1 MFSPATREKPKNT
14 KEWKV
19 ARPLTLGFAVALTTA
34 IALAPGCGDE
44 DEPIETDVTSD
55 ESSTDDGSTDDGST
69 EVVDDTVADTS
80 DVDGLSDLE
89 EDTGAAGC
97 FELADGSCVRETFS
111 NPPVLEPDSDGVH
124 NLSIG
129 PTETTIAGQRHCVRA
144 YNSNY
149 TAPTIDTA
157 ARVGDT
163 QRQIRINMTNRHS
176 ENDFRSLEGD
186 DCSCQT
192 AAGEACM
199 PGHLHDMC
207 GAHTTD
213 CTCTTTEG
221 DSCEHMFNF
230 NVTNLHAHG
239 SHVRPD
245 YSRGGEPCE
254 PVEVDG
260 ITVACRECGND
271 ICDDD
276 TSDDTCYNA
285 DNVIN
290 SVHPQ
295 EGAQY
300 RWDIDEDG
308 THHTGLQ
315 WYHPHIHGTT
325 AIQVAS
331 GAAGAWIVRGAL
343 DELDGIANARE
354 RVMIFS
360 TPSIAENGFEPLAE
374 GETCSDDTITFND
387 FSILSATSSTQ
398 LNVLNGVHRPRLV
411 TAPGQVERWRI
422 VHAGFLDEVFLGLLR
437 GSDSDCSEW
446 STDDGDI
453 IQLTQIGRDGLIMP
467 QQFEHDNIFM
477 SPGYRVEA
485 MVGGEDFADGDTWCL
500 VASRF
505 LQPANTDEFGEFGGQ
520 PMSPDEAPT
529 ASDILT
535 RFETAGDL
543 VAIVNVAQSAGTPTE
558 TDFPDYEVI
567 GALAPSMELDGV
579 SIADRCAA
587 AQDVTEPSDIDQAA
601 VLQVGAFTADDPDPC
616 DCKAYNVNCNNFEDT
631 DRHRYAFD
639 RDMELGAVEHWRVAA
654 SVDGHP
660 FHIHINP
667 FVVCPEEN
675 VFDPMPFP
683 HWRDT
688 YLVNLDR
695 KIDVITENR
704 SYTGP
709 FVFHCHKLTHEDHGM
724 MELIRVC
731 DPETDGTC
739 GDYAWRKC
747 DDDDLSCHQALA
759 ATDCVLAAPNDAAE
773 AACVVALGGAGQV
786 CGPGSCRAN
795 TDCPN
800 THSCGDAEQCELAPC
815 GAPCGPGESCIHG
828 TCE

>member
-1 MFSPATREKPKNT
+1 MTRSPLFGLVVLAT
-14 KEWKV
+14 V
-19 ARPLTLGFAVALTTA
+19 ATVVA
-34 IALAPGCGDE
+34 GCGDE
-44 DEPIETDVTSD
+44 DTATDAAGA
-55 ESSTDDGSTDDGST
+55 TDQGAT
-69 EVVDDTVADTS
+69 EIVDDAGADF
-80 DVDGLSDLE
+80 DGDAIQDAAS
-89 EDTGAAGC
+89 DTGDEACYA
-97 FELADGSCVRETFS
+97 LADGSCVQETFS
-111 NPPVLEPDSDGVH
+111 NPPVLQPDSDGVH

-129 PTETTIAGQRHCVRA
+129 PTEVTIAGQRHCVRA
-144 YNSNY
+144 YNGDY
-149 TAPTIDTA
+149 TAPTIESA
-157 ARVGDT
+157 AREGDA
-163 QRQIRINMTNRHS
+163 RRAVRVNLANRH
-176 ENDFRSLEGD
+176 EGNDFRSLGGD
-186 DCSCQT
+186 SCTCQT
-192 AAGEACM
+192 ASGEACM
-199 PGHLHDMC
+199 PGHIHNMC
-207 GAHTTD
+207 GVPSGD
-213 CTCTTTEG
+213 CTCTTSEG

-245 YSRGGEPCE
+245 YSRGGDACE
-254 PVEVDG
+254 PVEVEG
-260 ITVACRECGND
+260 ITIACRECGND

-276 TSDDTCYNA
+276 TDDDTCYHA

-295 EGAQY
+295 QGAQY

-308 THHTGLQ
+308 THHAGLQ

-331 GAAGAWIVRGAL
+331 GAAGAWIVRGAV
-343 DELDGIANARE
+343 DALDGIAEARE

-360 TPSIAENGFEPLAE
+360 TPSIAENGFEPLAD
-374 GETCSDDTITFND
+374 GEACSDDTITFND

-422 VHAGFLDEVFLGLLR
+422 VHAGFLDEVFIGLLR
-437 GSDSDCSEW
+437 GTDSDCSEW
-446 STDDGDI
+446 STADGDI
-453 IQLTQIGRDGLIMP
+453 IEMTQIGRDGLILP
-467 QQFEHDNIFM
+467 QKFEHENVFM

-485 MVGGEDFADGDTWCL
+485 MVGGDDFTDGDTWCL

-520 PMSPDEAPT
+520 PMSPDEPPT

-543 VAIVNVAQSAGTPTE
+543 VAIINVTESAGPATE
-558 TDFPDYEVI
+558 TEFPDYDAV
-567 GALAPSMELDGV
+567 GALAPSMELGGV
-579 SIADRCAA
+579 TIADRCSAA
-587 AQDVTEPSDIDQAA
+587 EAVTEPSDIDQAA

-631 DRHRYAFD
+631 DRGRYAFD

-667 FVVCPEEN
+667 YVVCPNDN
-675 VFDPMPFP
+675 VFDPIPFP

-731 DPETDGTC
+731 DPESDSTC
-739 GDYAWRKC
+739 GDYGWREC
-747 DDDDLSCHQALA
+747 DDDDLSCHKALA
-759 ATDCVLAAPNDAAE
+759 ATDCVLGESNDAAE
-773 AACVVALGGAGQV
+773 AACVVALGGPGQV
-786 CGPGSCRAN
+786 CGPGACRADA
-795 TDCPN
+795 DCPD
-800 THSCGDAEQCELAPC
+800 THSCAEANQCEPSPCAPAC
-815 GAPCGPGESCIHG
+815 APGQRCVHGSC
-828 TCE
+828 E